1 MVFGSLEENRRRK
14 NEEKF
19 GSWQDLP
26 DGGRVYFYE
35 VQGHHGW
42 TARYLKE
49 VDASEL
55 TLRFWQEIYDNFGHL
70 DEVHEKY
77 PVDRGHEKVEGG
89 EQK

>member
-1 MVFGSLEENRRRK
+1 MEENRRRK

-26 DGGRVYFYE
+26 GGGRVYFYE

-49 VDASEL
+49 VDALS
-55 TLRFWQEIYDNFGHL
+55 LRSVFGKRFMTIL
-70 DEVHEKY
+70 AI
-77 PVDRGHEKVEGG
+77 
-89 EQK
+89 

>member
-1 MVFGSLEENRRRK
+1 MRGGDKLLQSAINTLSVGGCIRQDFKAVFGSLEENRRRK

-42 TARYLKE
+42 TARYPPWLHK
-49 VDASEL
+49 
-55 TLRFWQEIYDNFGHL
+55 
-70 DEVHEKY
+70 
-77 PVDRGHEKVEGG
+77 
-89 EQK
+89 